1 MSAVL
6 SARAVTVRYGDVT
19 ALDHADLEVVAG
31 DRLAVTGPSGS
42 GKSTL
47 LHTLAGVIRPDE
59 GEVLIE
65 GTSIVGLDE
74 ARLTTVRRR
83 RLGFVFQTGQLLGE
97 LTATENIA
105 LPLLLDGVRRTDA
118 ERRAR
123 DLLEPLGLDGL
134 GDRRPGQLSGG
145 QAQRVAIARALVTE
159 PALVLADEPTGALDR
174 RTGQDVLDLLLS
186 AGRAAGAALVV
197 VTHDPEV
204 AARCDRQVTVLDGR
218 LTDGAPHRA

>member
-31 DRLAVTGPSGS
+31 DRRAVTGPSGS